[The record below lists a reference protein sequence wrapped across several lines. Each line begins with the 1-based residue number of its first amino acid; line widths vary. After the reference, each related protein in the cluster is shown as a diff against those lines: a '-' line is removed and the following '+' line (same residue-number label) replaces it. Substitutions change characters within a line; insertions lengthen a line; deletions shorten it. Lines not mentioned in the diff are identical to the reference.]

1 MSARHGRIIPLLAAA
16 WIAGTLAIGVLWFA
30 DRARPWEEPRWP
42 DPSFV
47 ALRGAPAQGPIRV
60 IAVNPS
66 CRRCL
71 ASLRIH
77 AGADDRVALIVD
89 TPRRPGPEIL
99 RAIPAAAVWWDRSGV
114 WRARWG
120 HRVYGE
126 ILDFDAA
133 GRLVSARLEAG
144 EPSPPR

>member
-1 MSARHGRIIPLLAAA
+1 MSTGRGWMPLVATA
-16 WIAGTLAIGVLWFA
+16 WIAGTLALGGLWLA
-30 DRARPWEEPRWP
+30 DRGRRWEEPHWP

-66 CRRCL
+66 CSRCL
-71 ASLRIH
+71 ESLRIR

-89 TPRRPGPEIL
+89 TPRRPGVEML
-99 RAIPAAAVWWDRSGV
+99 RAIPAVAVVWDRGGV

-133 GRLVSARLEAG
+133 GRLVSVRLEVG
-144 EPSPPR
+144 ETSPPR